1 MRHRMQYDDWGVNT
15 PMLAASET
23 TSAQELDECIGPRH
37 RRTPAAFLH
46 RALLLFLALACF
58 SPTFARS
65 QVKEVRRVLIF
76 YELGLSSPGV
86 ERVDDGIRAALEN
99 SPYQIELYR
108 EYLET
113 TLFPAPATQLEFR
126 EWYAHKYK
134 DLKPDLLIAAG
145 PSPLK
150 FLADSHD
157 RDFAGVP
164 IVFCTTSE
172 DLADRPNLDDD
183 FTGVWEKF
191 DASETLEEALVLQPA
206 TKHVFVVGG
215 TSALDRL
222 YEAAVKKDLDAYKS
236 KVGSSVEIR
245 YLTDLTMP
253 ELLKRLR
260 SLPEHALVLLTD
272 VAEDAAGTKFVGATQ
287 STPMVVNASNA
298 PVFSLSDVDLGHG
311 EVGGDVISFTKEGE
325 IAGDIA
331 LRILKGEKPKD
342 IPIVP
347 SANANMFDWRALHRW
362 HLEEGKFPEGSII
375 LNKPPNAWEANKR
388 YVIFGILAL
397 LAQSM
402 AIFALLWQ
410 RKKRKQIAAE
420 LVWRFKLESLLS
432 ELSTT
437 FINLPEEL
445 IDREIERS
453 MARLGEF
460 LRMDSISLLEF
471 SSDRKELGTICCW
484 STSGVSPASPVL
496 KTDQMPWW
504 KKRLLSGIVTHASGP
519 DSLPEAAIAER
530 RYFRQTGIASAA
542 SVPLE
547 VGGEINGTISFVAVR
562 HQRLWTDDL
571 INQLRVAGEIFWS
584 ALKRKRVATAL
595 LRSQATLRESEERF
609 RLVANTAPVMIWMS
623 DPDKL
628 CTYFNAGWLDFTGRS
643 LEEEFGNGWAQGVHA
658 DDLQRCWTI
667 YSESFDQRELFQM
680 EYRLRRYDGEY
691 RWIFDQGLPR
701 FNADGTFAGYI
712 GTCIDVTER
721 KAAEEALS
729 SIGRKLIEAHE
740 EERTRIARELHDD
753 FNQRITLLA
762 VNLTGLRKGLPTRDS
777 QFNHALQDAIE
788 QVGELGHD
796 MQALAHRLHSSKLEY
811 LGLTAACAGVCR
823 ELSDRDQIRIEF
835 HSEGVPKKL
844 PQEIALCLFRILQEA
859 LQNAVKHSGVQ
870 DFQVSLVGGLYDIE
884 LTVQDSGV
892 GFDFAEAIKGPG
904 IGLTSMKE
912 RLKLVDGELLLD
924 SQLQRGTKI
933 HARVPL
939 ASNAVA
945 AKAGA

>member
-1 MRHRMQYDDWGVNT
+1 MRST
-15 PMLAASET
+15 SET
-23 TSAQELDECIGPRH
+23 TSAQELDFCPGSRN
-37 RRTPAAFLH
+37 RKTAGAYLD
-46 RALLLFLALACF
+46 RAVLLFLALTCFFQPTACG
-58 SPTFARS
+58 

-86 ERVDDGIRAALEN
+86 ERVDQGIRAALEN
-99 SPYQIELYR
+99 SPYQIEFYR

-113 TLFPAPATQLEFR
+113 TLFPAPATQREFR
-126 EWYAHKYK
+126 QWYAHKYRNR
-134 DLKPDLLIAAG
+134 KPDLLIAAG

-157 RDFAGVP
+157 KDFVGVP
-164 IVFCTTSE
+164 VVFCTTSE
-172 DLADRPNLDDD
+172 ELADRPKLDGH
-183 FTGVWEKF
+183 FTGVWERF
-191 DASETLEEALVLQPA
+191 EAAQTLEAALLLKPT
-206 TKHVFVVGG
+206 TKHVVVVGG
-215 TSALDRL
+215 TSALDRQ
-222 YEAAVKKDLDAYKS
+222 YEAAVKKDIDRYTSRLDITYMTELA
-236 KVGSSVEIR
+236 
-245 YLTDLTMP
+245 MP
-253 ELLKRLR
+253 ELLRRL
-260 SLPEHALVLLTD
+260 SNLPQHTVVLLTD
-272 VAEDAAGTKFVGATQ
+272 VAEDAAGTKFVGSKQ
-287 STPMVVNASNA
+287 STPMVVGASNA

-311 EVGGDVISFTKEGE
+311 EVGGDVISFAKEGE
-325 IAGDIA
+325 IAGAIA
-331 LRILKGEKPKD
+331 LRILKGEKPQD

-347 SANANMFDWRALHRW
+347 SANAEIFDWRALKHWGLDEVR
-362 HLEEGKFPEGSII
+362 LPADNIV

-388 YVIFGILAL
+388 YVIFGIFAL
-397 LAQSM
+397 LAQSI

-410 RKKRKQIAAE
+410 RKKRRQIAAE

-437 FINLPEEL
+437 FINLPENL

-453 MARLGEF
+453 LGLLGEF

-484 STSGVSPASPVL
+484 SASGVSPAPPVL
-496 KTDQMPWW
+496 KTDQLPWW
-504 KKRLLSGIVTHASGP
+504 KKRLLSGIVTHASDP
-519 DSLPEAAIAER
+519 DSLPEAAVAER
-530 RYFRQTGIASAA
+530 QYFRQTGIASAA

-571 INQLRVAGEIFWS
+571 INQLRVTGEIFWN

-609 RLVANTAPVMIWMS
+609 RLVSNTAPVLIWMA

-628 CTYFNAGWLDFTGRS
+628 CTYFNAGWLDFTGRT
-643 LEEEFGNGWAQGVHA
+643 LEEEFGNGWAQGVHP
-658 DDLQRCWTI
+658 DDLQRCWAT

-680 EYRLRRYDGEY
+680 EYRLRRSDGEY
-691 RWIFDQGLPR
+691 RWIFDQGVPR

-721 KAAEEALS
+721 KNAEEALS

-762 VNLTGLRKGLPTRDS
+762 VNLTGLRKELPTRDGD
-777 QFNHALQDAIE
+777 FNRALQDAIE

-823 ELSDRDQIRIEF
+823 ELADRHKISINF

-859 LQNAVKHSGVQ
+859 LQNAVKHSGVR
-870 DFQVSLVGGLYDIE
+870 DFHVSLIGGLYEVE

-892 GFDFAEAIKGPG
+892 GFEFGEAIKGPG

-912 RLKLVDGELLLD
+912 RVKLVDGELLLD
-924 SQLQRGTKI
+924 SQLQRGTTI

-939 ASNAVA
+939 APNAVA